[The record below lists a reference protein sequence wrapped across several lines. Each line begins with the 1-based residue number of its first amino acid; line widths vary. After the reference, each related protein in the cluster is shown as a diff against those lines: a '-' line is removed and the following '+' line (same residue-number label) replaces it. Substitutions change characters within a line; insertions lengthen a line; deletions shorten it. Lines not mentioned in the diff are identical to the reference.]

1 MLERVKKIIASQLG
15 LDINKL
21 KPETRILEDLQA
33 DSLDMIEMITEIE
46 SEFDISITDEEV
58 ATLKTI
64 KDVVDFCNK
73 QKSRKI

>member
-1 MLERVKKIIASQLG
+1 MLERVKKIISSQLG
-15 LDINKL
+15 IDEKKL

-46 SEFDISITDEEV
+46 SEFDISISDEEI

-64 KDVVDFCNK
+64 NDVVNFCNK
-73 QKSRKI
+73 QKK

>member
-1 MLERVKKIIASQLG
+1 MLERVKKIISSQLG
-15 LDINKL
+15 IDENKI

-46 SEFDISITDEEV
+46 SEFDISITDEQI
-58 ATLKTI
+58 ATLRTV

-73 QKSRKI
+73 QQKK

>member
-1 MLERVKKIIASQLG
+1 MLERVKKIIAAQLG
-15 LDINKL
+15 IEESKI

-46 SEFDISITDEEV
+46 SEFNISISDEEI
-58 ATLKTI
+58 ATLRTV

-73 QKSRKI
+73 QSK

>member
-1 MLERVKKIIASQLG
+1 MLERVKKIISSQLG
-15 LDINKL
+15 IDEKKL

-46 SEFDISITDEEV
+46 SEFDISISDEEI

-64 KDVVDFCNK
+64 NDVANFCNK
-73 QKSRKI
+73 QKK

>member
-73 QKSRKI
+73 QKK

>member
-1 MLERVKKIIASQLG
+1 MLERVKKIIAAQLG
-15 LDINKL
+15 IDEGKI

-46 SEFDISITDEEV
+46 SEFNISISDEEI
-58 ATLKTI
+58 ATLRTV

-73 QKSRKI
+73 QSK

>member
-1 MLERVKKIIASQLG
+1 MLERVKKIIAAQLG
-15 LDINKL
+15 IDEKKI

-46 SEFDISITDEEV
+46 SEFNISISDEEI
-58 ATLKTI
+58 ATLRTV

-73 QKSRKI
+73 QSK

>member
-46 SEFDISITDEEV
+46 SEFDISITDEEI

-73 QKSRKI
+73 QKK